1 MEQRSTPIFPS
12 LWKPI
17 LLGGAPRRFVIVE
30 VILSLSLIF
39 LVGLSCSALLIVALF
54 TAIVHPILVYFAARD
69 TLAAE
74 VYLRSLGYRDFYPAA
89 SSLRQRPLPVRASV
103 PSRR

>member
-1 MEQRSTPIFPS
+1 MEQRTVPIFPS

-54 TAIVHPILVYFAARD
+54 TAIVHPILVHFATRD
-69 TLAAE
+69 ALAAE

-89 SSLRQRPLPVRASV
+89 PTCRRRPLPVRSAV
-103 PSRR
+103 PTRR

>member
-1 MEQRSTPIFPS
+1 MELKSIPIFPS

-17 LLGGAPRRFVIVE
+17 LLGGAPRRLVIVE

-54 TAIVHPILVYFAARD
+54 TAIVHPILVYFASRD
-69 TLAAE
+69 ALAPE

-89 SSLRQRPLPVRASV
+89 PTLRQRPRPVRPSV
-103 PSRR
+103 PTRR